1 MSRPYRPPI
10 VFDSISREAN
20 TRFSLDAQSITYK
33 PCRRFR
39 FTIGSVI
46 MPPTLRPSP
55 SSISMTFRRQYV
67 LPAPGRPVM
76 PILSASPMPPTR
88 RHKYAL
94 LYKNTLRI
102 RRPRIGAARPA
113 HGLRGSGLSPAR
125 GPRDEGTSLSC
136 GGSDLRPD
144 VHATGASVWG
154 RDLPNVSEV

>member
-1 MSRPYRPPI
+1 
-10 VFDSISREAN
+10 
-20 TRFSLDAQSITYK
+20 
-33 PCRRFR
+33 
-39 FTIGSVI
+39 

-67 LPAPGRPVM
+67 LPAPGRPVI

-102 RRPRIGAARPA
+102 RRLARP
-113 HGLRGSGLSPAR
+113 HDR
-125 GPRDEGTSLSC
+125 GPRDEGTALRR